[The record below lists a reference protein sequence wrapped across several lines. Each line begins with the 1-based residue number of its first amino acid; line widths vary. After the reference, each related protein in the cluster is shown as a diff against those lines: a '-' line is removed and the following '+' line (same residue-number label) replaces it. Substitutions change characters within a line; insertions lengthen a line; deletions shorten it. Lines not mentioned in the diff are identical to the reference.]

1 MTGSEL
7 LHLPVLMHG
16 IQLGRPVDIL
26 VDLEAGRAVG
36 LDVLCG
42 DDEHRFLP
50 LATARIRYDAI
61 AVESA
66 LMLLDA
72 AQLGFY
78 RDRAKSLRALR
89 GAVVEHGDRLVGA
102 LRDVRVD
109 DDGTLVEL
117 ELETGATVA
126 YSPELLIRPI
136 SRELPAA

>member
-1 MTGSEL
+1 MTGSEI

-16 IQLGRPVDIL
+16 IQLGRPVDLL
-26 VDLEAGRAVG
+26 VDLDAGRAVG

-50 LATARIRYDAI
+50 LATAAVESEAI
-61 AVESA
+61 EIESA

-72 AQLGFY
+72 AQLAFY

-89 GAVVEHGDRLVGA
+89 GGVVEQGDRRIGS

-109 DDGTLVEL
+109 ADGALVEL
-117 ELETGATVA
+117 ELEGGGSVA
-126 YSPELLIRPI
+126 YSPDLLIRPI
-136 SRELPAA
+136 GRELPAA